1 MVKYLEISTVK
12 HVLWVLKF
20 ISWNRPTEFQNL
32 SLFKRRYEQNLSCEN
47 EYLHGFVLRACLQ
60 GVGDP
65 GLVGLVSFVF
75 TLWGTQNKRNLPH

>member
-1 MVKYLEISTVK
+1 MRTTTRLAVAINLFHLMLPLRTVS
-12 HVLWVLKF
+12 F
-20 ISWNRPTEFQNL
+20 
-32 SLFKRRYEQNLSCEN
+32 
-47 EYLHGFVLRACLQ
+47 RACLH

>member
-1 MVKYLEISTVK
+1 MGEDTLLNADILRYLMLLLFADFEKCHISYYYSTA
-12 HVLWVLKF
+12 
-20 ISWNRPTEFQNL
+20 L
-32 SLFKRRYEQNLSCEN
+32 SRVQIT
-47 EYLHGFVLRACLQ
+47 LRACLH